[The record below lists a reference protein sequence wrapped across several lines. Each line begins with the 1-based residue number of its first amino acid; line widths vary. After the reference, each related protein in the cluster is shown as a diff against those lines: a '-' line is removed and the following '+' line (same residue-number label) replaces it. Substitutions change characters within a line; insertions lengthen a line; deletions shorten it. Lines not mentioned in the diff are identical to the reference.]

1 MMQPYSKL
9 TIKQF
14 LNCKR
19 IAEMEL
25 DPLDKSIRLLSEISG
40 KTQEQIEDMP
50 IVEMKAQ
57 LKELYEI
64 EHLNENSKVNMNIK
78 VNGERFRVVWELTK
92 LTAAQYIEV
101 AEWTKDPAKIIYN
114 IHKILA
120 SLVVRRTW
128 YGKTKKRDATE
139 HKYIADLF
147 YNNMKIEQAYP
158 IMLFFC
164 RYSEAL
170 HDSMLTYLAEQAVK
184 LTREAQ
190 EMIIGQSGD
199 GLRS

>member
-19 IAEMEL
+19 ISEMEL

-40 KTQEQIEDMP
+40 KTQEQIEEMP
-50 IVEMKAQ
+50 IIQMKAQ

-64 EHLNENSKVNMNIK
+64 EHLNENTKVNMNIK
-78 VNGERFRVVWELTK
+78 VKGERFRVVWELTK

-101 AEWTKDPAKIIYN
+101 AEWTKEPEKIIYN

-128 YGKTKKRDATE
+128 YGKLIKRDAIE

-164 RYSEAL
+164 KYSEAL

-199 GLRS
+199 GLRL

>member
-1 MMQPYSKL
+1 M
-9 TIKQF
+9 
-14 LNCKR
+14 
-19 IAEMEL
+19 
-25 DPLDKSIRLLSEISG
+25 DKSIRLLSEISG
-40 KTQEQIEDMP
+40 KTQEQIEEMP
-50 IVEMKAQ
+50 IIEMKAQ

-64 EHLNENSKVNMNIK
+64 EHLNENTKVNMNIK
-78 VNGERFRVVWELTK
+78 VKGERFRVVWELTK

-101 AEWTKDPAKIIYN
+101 AEWTKEPEKIIYN

-128 YGKTKKRDATE
+128 YGKTKKWDATE

-164 RYSEAL
+164 KYSEAL
-170 HDSMLTYLAEQAVK
+170 HDSMRTYLAEQAVK

-190 EMIIGQSGD
+190 EMIIGESGD